1 MPANSAI
8 VEGSFR
14 KDCGRS
20 LAVAVS
26 GGVDS
31 LCALVL
37 AKQAGFE
44 VFALHALFCR
54 EATDPE
60 ETTILKGLA
69 ENCARLG
76 VPLEVVDL
84 RTQFQ
89 THVTRPFADAYLAG
103 LTPNPCAACNQTMK
117 FGHLLDRAL
126 ALGATAMATG
136 HYARLAMGPAPASEE
151 QPLLAQATDRSKDQS
166 YFLSLVP
173 QERLAKACFPLQ
185 AATKQEA
192 ARIVQEA
199 GLAVPAPKESQD
211 ICFIPRQPER
221 YRELLGSL
229 RAEAGLGTAKGR
241 DGASD
246 SERDGTAVRLDDAG
260 DIVLRTPGLT
270 RRLGTHQGLWRYTEG
285 QRQGLGIAWSE
296 PLYVTGKDVS
306 RNILYVGTKQDA
318 VMHGVFVRDLN
329 LMVAE
334 AELPNKAMVR
344 LRYRQQPAS
353 ATLALEQAEG
363 EHGTLRL
370 RLQLDAPSTLSAP
383 GQTACVYSETGL
395 VLAGGVIEQV
405 F

>member
-1 MPANSAI
+1 MPASSAL

-44 VFALHALFCR
+44 VLALHALFCR

-103 LTPNPCAACNQTMK
+103 LTPNPCVACNRTMK

-126 ALGATAMATG
+126 ALGATGMATG

-151 QPLLAQATDRSKDQS
+151 HPLLAQATDRRKDQS

-185 AATKQEA
+185 ATTKQEA
-192 ARIVQEA
+192 ARMVQEA

-221 YRELLGSL
+221 YRELLGAL
-229 RAEAGLGTAKGR
+229 RAEAGLGTAKAR
-241 DGASD
+241 DGASG
-246 SERDGTAVRLDDAG
+246 SESDGAAVRLDDAG

-353 ATLALEQAEG
+353 ATLALEQPEG
-363 EHGTLRL
+363 EQGTLRL